1 MSKEMKTRVHN
12 ALSDKNLQTAFSR
25 LRTPAIR
32 PYRRMMNSQ
41 SDFEGLRRDLRQVKE
56 RCIAQLPE
64 LVTQFK
70 TMAARSGTIIYEAKD
85 ANDANEYVLAVARKN
100 DVKSIVKSKSMLTE
114 EIGLREHLEEGG
126 IKVTETD
133 VGEWIVQ
140 LAGEK
145 PSHLTGPAIHKTLQ
159 QIAELFSKETGQ
171 QLPPEPQPLLDVA
184 RTTLRQRYIEADMGI
199 SGVNYAI
206 AETGSVVIVTN
217 EGNGCMSTTL
227 PPVYVAMVGYEKF
240 IASLEDTLAVQ
251 RLLARS
257 TMGMKLSV
265 YNSIIS
271 GPSRTDAIPSEIP
284 LNGQGPK
291 EFHVV
296 LVDNGRMQMRDSDI
310 FREALYCIKC
320 GACLNTCPVFASLSG
335 QTYGYIYQ
343 GGIGA
348 ILTAFLHGMDKAK
361 DVADLCMGCMSCKE
375 VCPVQIDIPRMITQL
390 KAKIV
395 EESGL
400 SWKRR
405 AAFGGVLKHPRRLD
419 KVLRLGPYVMKPF
432 TDKDSMMRRL
442 PRPLNEVMQE
452 ISFPALSRRPLRDRL
467 KQASPTANNSHPK
480 VAIYA
485 GCVTDYAYPEL
496 GENAIEILLE
506 YGADTYFPGK
516 QTCCGAPALY
526 SGDTKTALSLAK
538 ENIRAL
544 EEHNFDY
551 IVTFCPG
558 CAAMLKNEYLSLTAN
573 EPEWNRRAK
582 VMSDKIRD
590 FSQLVLELTPS
601 AEKKPSR
608 NTKVT
613 YHDPCHLRRGLG
625 IFEEPR
631 KLLIREG
638 FELVE
643 MPDCDVC
650 CGFGG
655 EMLLNYPELSG
666 EVLKHKLDSIETS
679 GVDTVVTNCTAC
691 VLQLRG
697 GLDKR
702 KSKIKV
708 MHTAELLAK
717 GRKEI
722 VK

>member
-25 LRTPAIR
+25 LRAPAVR

-41 SDFEGLRRDLRQVKE
+41 SDFEGLRQDLRKVKE
-56 RCIAQLPE
+56 RCITQLPE
-64 LVTQFK
+64 LVAQFK
-70 TMAARSGTIIYEAKD
+70 ASATRNGTIVYEAKD
-85 ANDANEYVLAVARKN
+85 AEDANRYVLVLAQKN
-100 DVKSIVKSKSMLTE
+100 SVKSIVKSKSMLTE
-114 EIGLREHLEEGG
+114 EIGLREHLEDSG

-145 PSHLTGPAIHKTLQ
+145 PSHLTGPAIHKTIQ

-171 QLPPEPQPLLDVA
+171 KLPPEPQPLLDVA
-184 RTTLRQRYIEADMGI
+184 RTTLRQRYIDADMGI

-227 PPVYVAMVGYEKF
+227 PRIYVALVGYEKLV
-240 IASLEDTLAVQ
+240 AGLEDTLAIQ

-284 LNGQGPK
+284 LSGQGPR

-296 LVDNGRMQMRDSDI
+296 LVDNGRLRMRDSDI

-320 GACLNTCPVFASLSG
+320 GACLNSCPVFASLSG

-348 ILTAFLHGMDKAK
+348 ILTAFLHGMDNAK
-361 DVADLCMGCMSCKE
+361 DVAELCMGCMSCKE
-375 VCPVQIDIPRMITQL
+375 TCPVMIDVPRMITRL
-390 KAKIV
+390 KAKQV
-395 EESGL
+395 EESGISL
-400 SWKRR
+400 MRR
-405 AAFGGVLKHPRRLD
+405 TAFRGVLKHPRRLNRALRVGSY
-419 KVLRLGPYVMKPF
+419 VLKPF
-432 TDKDSMMRRL
+432 TDKDSMMRHL
-442 PRPLNEVMQE
+442 PNPLNEVTQE

-467 KQASPTANNSHPK
+467 KQASPVAKNGHPK

-496 GENAIEILLE
+496 GEDARETLME
-506 YGADTYFPGK
+506 CGADTYFPGK
-516 QTCCGAPALY
+516 QTCCGAPAFH

-538 ENIRAL
+538 ENIQAL
-544 EEHNFDY
+544 EEQNFDY

-558 CAAMLKNEYLSLTAN
+558 CAAMLKNEYPFLTAE

-582 VMSDKIRD
+582 ALSDKIRD

-601 AEKKPSR
+601 AEKEPSR
-608 NTKVT
+608 NKKVT

-631 KLLIREG
+631 KLLVREG
-638 FELVE
+638 FEIVE

-666 EVLKHKLDSIETS
+666 EVLEHKLNSIEAS

-702 KSKIKV
+702 KSSVKV

-717 GRKEI
+717 TKKEL

>member
-12 ALSDKNLQTAFSR
+12 ALNDKNLQTAFSR
-25 LRTPAIR
+25 LRIPAAR
-32 PYRRMMNSQ
+32 PMRRMMYAQYN
-41 SDFEGLRRDLRQVKE
+41 FEGLRKDLRQVKE
-56 RCIAQLPE
+56 RCIAELPE
-64 LVTQFK
+64 LVKQFK
-70 TMAARSGTIIYEAKD
+70 AAAARAGTVVYEAKD
-85 ANDANEYVLAVARKN
+85 AADANRYVEEVAKKN
-100 DVKSIVKSKSMLTE
+100 NVKTIVKSKSMLTE
-114 EIGLREHLEEGG
+114 EIGLREHLEENG
-126 IKVTETD
+126 IRVTETD

-140 LAGEK
+140 LAGER
-145 PSHLTGPAIHKTLQ
+145 PSHLTGPAIHKTIQ
-159 QIAELFSKETGQ
+159 QIAELFSKESGQ
-171 QLPPEPQPLLDVA
+171 KLPPEPQPLLDYA
-184 RTTLRQRYIEADMGI
+184 RNTLRQRYIDADMGI

-217 EGNGCMSTTL
+217 EGNGCMSTTM
-227 PPVYVAMVGYEKF
+227 PRVYVAMVGYEKF
-240 IASLEDTLAVQ
+240 VKNFEDALAIQ

-257 TMGMKLSV
+257 TMGMKVTV

-271 GPSRTDAIPSEIP
+271 GPSRTDAIPSQSP
-284 LNGQGPK
+284 LSGQGPR

-296 LVDNGRMQMRDSDI
+296 LVDNGRLKMRDSEV

-320 GACLNTCPVFASLSG
+320 GACLNSCPVFACLSG

-348 ILTAFLHGMDKAK
+348 ILTAFLHGMNEAK
-361 DVADLCMGCMSCKE
+361 DVAELCMGCMSCKD
-375 VCPVQIDIPRMITQL
+375 VCPVMIDTPQMISRL
-390 KAKIV
+390 KAKQV
-395 EESGL
+395 EENGQSFARKAVL
-400 SWKRR
+400 
-405 AAFGGVLKHPRRLD
+405 GGVLKHPGRL
-419 KVLRLGPYVMKPF
+419 KTVLRLAPYVMKPY
-432 TDKDSMMRRL
+432 TDNDSMMRKL
-442 PRPLNEVMQE
+442 PGPLREVTE
-452 ISFPALSRRPLRDRL
+452 ELSFPALSRHPLRDRL
-467 KQASPTANNSHPK
+467 KKASSAAKTGQPK

-496 GENAIEILLE
+496 GEDALKILIEC
-506 YGADTYFPGK
+506 GADTFFPGK
-516 QTCCGAPALY
+516 QTCCGAPAFH

-538 ENIRAL
+538 ENIKAL
-544 EEHNFDY
+544 EEKNADY

-558 CAAMLKNEYLSLTAN
+558 CAAMLKKEYPYLTTK

-582 VMSDKIRD
+582 ALAEKIRD

-601 AEKKPSR
+601 AEKKPSL
-608 NTKVT
+608 NKKVT

-638 FELVE
+638 FEIVE
-643 MPDCDVC
+643 MPDADVC

-655 EMLLNYPELSG
+655 EMLLNYPELAG
-666 EVLKHKLDSIETS
+666 DVLDHKLDSIVAA

-702 KSKIKV
+702 KSNIKV

-717 GRKEI
+717 NRKES

>member
-1 MSKEMKTRVHN
+1 MSKEMKIRVHN

-25 LRTPAIR
+25 LRAPAVR

-41 SDFEGLRRDLRQVKE
+41 SDFAALRWELRQVKE
-56 RCIAQLPE
+56 KCIAQLPE
-64 LVTQFK
+64 LVAQFK
-70 TMAARSGTIIYEAKD
+70 ATAAGAGAIVYEAKD
-85 ANDANEYVLAVARKN
+85 ADDANKYVLELAKKN
-100 DVKSIVKSKSMLTE
+100 NVKSIVKSKSMLTE
-114 EIGLREHLEEGG
+114 EIGLREHLEENR

-171 QLPPEPQPLLDVA
+171 KLPPEPQPLLDVA
-184 RTTLRQRYIEADMGI
+184 RTTLRQRYIDADMGI

-227 PPVYVAMVGYEKF
+227 PSVYVAMVGYEKF
-240 IASLEDTLAVQ
+240 VANLEDTLAIQ

-257 TMGMKLSV
+257 TMGMKLTV

-284 LNGQGPK
+284 LSGQGPK

-296 LVDNGRMQMRDSDI
+296 LVDNGRLQMRDSDI

-361 DVADLCMGCMSCKE
+361 DVAELCMGCMSCKE
-375 VCPVQIDIPRMITQL
+375 VCPVMIDVPRMITRL
-390 KAKIV
+390 KAKQV
-395 EESGL
+395 EENGL

-405 AAFGGVLKHPRRLD
+405 TAFGGVLKHPERLD
-419 KVLRLGPYVMKPF
+419 KVLRLGPYVLKPF
-432 TDKDSMMRRL
+432 TDKDSLMRHL
-442 PRPLNEVMQE
+442 PSPLNEVTQE

-467 KQASPTANNSHPK
+467 KQASPVAKNGHPK

-485 GCVTDYAYPEL
+485 GCVTDYVYPDL
-496 GENAIEILLE
+496 GEDAKEILME
-506 YGADTYFPGK
+506 CDADTYFPAK
-516 QTCCGAPALY
+516 QTCCGAPAFH

-544 EEHNFDY
+544 EEQNFDY

-558 CAAMLKNEYLSLTAN
+558 CAAMLKNEYPLLTAN

-582 VMSDKIRD
+582 ALSDKIRD

-601 AEKKPSR
+601 AEKKPPK
-608 NTKVT
+608 NKKVT

-631 KLLIREG
+631 KLLNREG
-638 FELVE
+638 FEIVE

-666 EVLKHKLDSIETS
+666 EVLEHKLDSIEAS

-702 KSKIKV
+702 KSNIKV
-708 MHTAELLAK
+708 MHSAELLAK
-717 GRKEI
+717 NKKENTR
-722 VK
+722 

>member
-32 PYRRMMNSQ
+32 PMRRMANSQ
-41 SDFEGLRRDLRQVKE
+41 PGMDSLRQELRQVKE
-56 RCIAQLPE
+56 RSIAQLPD
-64 LVTQFK
+64 LVKQFK
-70 TMAARSGTIIYEAKD
+70 ESAARTGSIVYEARD
-85 ANDANEYVLAVARKN
+85 AEDANEYVLALAKKN
-100 DVKSIVKSKSMLTE
+100 NVKSIVKSKSMLTE
-114 EIGLREHLEEGG
+114 EIELREHLEKHG
-126 IKVTETD
+126 IRVTETD

-171 QLPPEPQPLLDVA
+171 KLPPEPQPLLDVA
-184 RTTLRQRYIEADMGI
+184 RTTLRQRYIDADMGI

-240 IASLEDTLAVQ
+240 IASLEDTLAIQ

-257 TMGMKLSV
+257 TMGMKLTV

-271 GPSRTDAIPSEIP
+271 GPSRADSITLKMS
-284 LNGQGPK
+284 LGGQGPK
-291 EFHVV
+291 EFHIVM
-296 LVDNGRMQMRDSDI
+296 VDNGRLQMRDSDV

-348 ILTAFLHGMDKAK
+348 ILTAFMHGMDKAK

-405 AAFGGVLKHPRRLD
+405 TTFGGILKHPARLD

-432 TDKDSMMRRL
+432 TDKDSMMRHL
-442 PRPLNEVMQE
+442 PRPLNEISQE
-452 ISFPALSRRPLRDRL
+452 ISFPALSRHPLRGRL
-467 KQASPTANNSHPK
+467 KKTSTAVKAGQPK

-496 GENAIEILLE
+496 GEDAKEILME
-506 YGADTYFPGK
+506 CGADTFFPGK
-516 QTCCGAPALY
+516 QTCCGAPAFY
-526 SGDTKTALSLAK
+526 SGDVKTALSLAK
-538 ENIRAL
+538 ANIRAL
-544 EEHNFDY
+544 EEQNSDY
-551 IVTFCPG
+551 VVTFCPG
-558 CAAMLKNEYLSLTAN
+558 CAAMLKNEYPLLTAN

-582 VMSDKIRD
+582 ALSDKIRD

-601 AEKKPSR
+601 AEKKPAQ
-608 NTKVT
+608 NKKVT

-631 KLLIREG
+631 KLLVREG
-638 FELVE
+638 FEIVE

-666 EVLKHKLDSIETS
+666 EVLKHKLDSVEAS

-702 KSKIKV
+702 KSNIKV

-717 GRKEI
+717 SRKEI